1 MVVPRNVMAP
11 ADSLPTAPAAADTA
25 SMSRDLAHRLALCRT
40 LPTLPAVAVQIIEL
54 AQSPD
59 AELAQIARVIG
70 LDPALATKLLRIANS
85 PLYASKRRVDN
96 LRQALTVLGLNAT
109 LSLALGFSL
118 DKSLRQP
125 WGQRFDFQSVWRRS
139 ILAATAARCLG
150 EWVGLPRTEDLM
162 LAGLVQ
168 DIGILALGQLEPD
181 AYAAILADA
190 EDNTQLG
197 ALERERLGTD
207 HAQVGAALAL
217 AWGLP
222 AFLAEAIRD
231 SESELPRG
239 ELNLC
244 VALSGPIADI
254 WVRED
259 PEAVRRVASRL
270 CEQHLGMDRMNFAEL
285 TAEVSA
291 AIPEISALF
300 DIGLADPQRIEAIL
314 DHARELMVIR
324 NLKSLQ
330 DATRERQEAERLHN
344 ASRAL
349 QDRSRRDVLTGL
361 VNRGYLLERLETE
374 FSAAGAN
381 GWPLSLALLDI
392 DGFGELNAR
401 DGRLAGD
408 ELLRNLAQV
417 LSMNLRES
425 DVVARVLD
433 DAFCLLLPGTPD
445 AAAHALCRRTAEAI
459 AATPLAEHEDRIMR
473 VTVSIGLATL
483 DGAHPHASAGALLDA
498 AEGAMQRAREAGG
511 NQVLSAL

>member
-1 MVVPRNVMAP
+1 
-11 ADSLPTAPAAADTA
+11 
-25 SMSRDLAHRLALCRT
+25 MSRELVDRLGLCRT

-96 LRQALTVLGLNAT
+96 LRQALTVLGINAT
-109 LSLALGFSL
+109 LSLALGFTL

-181 AYAAILADA
+181 AYAGILADA
-190 EDNTQLG
+190 GDNARLVE
-197 ALERERLGTD
+197 LERERLGTD
-207 HAQVGAALAL
+207 HAQVGAALAVN
-217 AWGLP
+217 WGLP
-222 AFLAEAIRD
+222 EFLVQAIRQ
-231 SESELPRG
+231 SESESPQG
-239 ELNLC
+239 ELSLC

-259 PEAVRRVASRL
+259 PEATRLTAARL

-291 AIPEISALF
+291 AIPEISSLF

-324 NLKSLQ
+324 NLKTLQ
-330 DATRERQEAERLHN
+330 EATRERHEAERLHS

-349 QDRSRRDVLTGL
+349 QDRARRDALTGL
-361 VNRGYLLERLETE
+361 VNRSYLLERLESE
-374 FSAAGAN
+374 FSAASAN

-392 DGFGELNAR
+392 DGFGDLNAR

-408 ELLRNLAQV
+408 ELLRNLAQL
-417 LSMNLRES
+417 LSMNLRET
-425 DVVARVLD
+425 DIVARVLD
-433 DAFCLLLPGTPD
+433 DAFCLLLPGTAD
-445 AAAHALCRRTAEAI
+445 SAAQALCRRTLEAV

-473 VTVSIGLATL
+473 ITISMGLASH
-483 DGAHPHASAGALLDA
+483 DGTRRYDSAEALLAA
-498 AEGAMQRAREAGG
+498 AEQAMQRARGAGG
-511 NQVLSAL
+511 NRVVGIDE